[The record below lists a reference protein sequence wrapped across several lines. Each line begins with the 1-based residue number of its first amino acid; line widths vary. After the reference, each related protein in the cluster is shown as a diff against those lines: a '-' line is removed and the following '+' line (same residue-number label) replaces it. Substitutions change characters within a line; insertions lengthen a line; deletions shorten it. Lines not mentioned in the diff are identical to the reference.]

1 MFVDASAMVAILAP
15 EDDGV
20 AIATRLEASRDPT
33 TTPLAIFETVVALRR
48 IHAAPIGDVLAIT
61 HAFLERSGTNVVGID
76 SEQHVTALHAF
87 ERYGRGSGHPAQLN
101 FGDCFAY
108 AAAKRLGLP
117 ILYKGN
123 DFALTDLR

>member
-15 EDDGV
+15 EDDGM
-20 AIATRLEASRDPT
+20 AIAARLESSREPM
-33 TTPLAIFETVVALRR
+33 TTPLAVFETVVALRR
-48 IHAAPIGDVLAIT
+48 IHAAPMGHVLALT
-61 HAFLERSGTNVVGID
+61 QAFLERAGIKLVGIGP
-76 SEQHVTALHAF
+76 EQHVTALHAF

-117 ILYKGN
+117 MLYKGN